1 MAEQPSAKTVTMA
14 VKVETTPSSM
24 RNDVYTVGRI
34 PCVGEY
40 VSFDDGEAA
49 WLVESVIHRLNAD
62 PETQVLAY
70 VRVRS

>member
-1 MAEQPSAKTVTMA
+1 MSASVPAKAVTMK
-14 VKVETTPSSM
+14 VKVETIPSSM

-49 WLVESVIHRLNAD
+49 WRVESVFHMLNAD
-62 PETQVLAY
+62 PETQVLAC
-70 VRVRS
+70 VRVRE